1 MYGGTH
7 FPGKFCPTGQEI
19 LSASRII
26 CPPGKCS
33 LALPDPLRTGA
44 YRLEIISAALRGSG
58 TIHRPKMNKDLQVL
72 LAVDWN
78 PFKKVLNSLGVDC

>member
-1 MYGGTH
+1 MYENL
-7 FPGKFCPTGQEI
+7 KYRVTGDTPSLARSQT
-19 LSASRII
+19 
-26 CPPGKCS
+26 S

-58 TIHRPKMNKDLQVL
+58 TIHRPKTNKDLQVL

-78 PFKKVLNSLGVDC
+78 PFRKVLNSLGVDC

>member
-1 MYGGTH
+1 MAGG
-7 FPGKFCPTGQEI
+7 
-19 LSASRII
+19 S
-26 CPPGKCS
+26 S

-58 TIHRPKMNKDLQVL
+58 TIHRPKTNKDLQV
-72 LAVDWN
+72 ADDRN